1 MQWNKCNIGHL
12 IMIVVIAFLL
22 VFYNICRVLSCETA
36 NLWLLLL
43 AGAAERAGSS
53 AVSQRAVLL
62 DGRSGRYQG
71 RGTYSAEWETR

>member
-1 MQWNKCNIGHL
+1 MHWYKCNMNKL
-12 IMIVVIAFLL
+12 IMIVAFLL
-22 VFYNICRVLSCETA
+22 VFFSICRVLSCETA

-43 AGAAERAGSS
+43 AGAAERAGSA

-71 RGTYSAEWETR
+71 RGTFSAEWETR

>member
-1 MQWNKCNIGHL
+1 
-12 IMIVVIAFLL
+12 MIVVIAFLQI
-22 VFYNICRVLSCETA
+22 FYSICRVSSCEAA

-43 AGAAERAGSS
+43 AGAAEPAGSA